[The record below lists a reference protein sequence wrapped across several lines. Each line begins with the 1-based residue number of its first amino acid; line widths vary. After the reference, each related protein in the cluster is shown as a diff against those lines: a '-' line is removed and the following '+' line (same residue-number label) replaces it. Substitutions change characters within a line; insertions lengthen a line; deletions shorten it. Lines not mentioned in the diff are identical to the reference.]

1 MVVDYPT
8 RRSGSGTEGKLLRA
22 KLIWFALR
30 RIMKDRLG
38 IRNAV
43 PGCEISHRVISQQV
57 LSRLTDE

>member
-1 MVVDYPT
+1 MEVVDYPT
-8 RRSGSGTEGKLLRA
+8 RRRGPGTAEKERRG

-43 PGCEISHRVISQQV
+43 PVVRSLIE
-57 LSRLTDE
+57 